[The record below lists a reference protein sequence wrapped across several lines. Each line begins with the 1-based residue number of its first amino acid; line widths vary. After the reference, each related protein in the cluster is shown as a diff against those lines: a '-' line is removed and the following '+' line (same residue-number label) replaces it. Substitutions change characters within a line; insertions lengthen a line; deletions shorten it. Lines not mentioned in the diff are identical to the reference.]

1 MPGKEEKPKEG
12 QRRPQLAA
20 SLQQGQSP
28 SNWKEKPLLSIASKE
43 SVSHPGSSSPLDVPQ
58 RKDASLPLPLSP
70 NTLAVATPFKN
81 LLLDGWD
88 QPVDNDGDKPVE
100 EQDQVLPAAKIPS
113 VTSLSAVN
121 QIPHDHRCAAL
132 TSDICEMLLGGLP
145 YQDCMSTVA
154 AFILEREVAGS
165 QSSCGETYELVAL
178 GTGDVCYEGWMEFD
192 GRTLHDMHGLVVARR
207 ALMRY
212 FYKQLLMFCSN
223 DPAAVEKCI
232 FCLTKDGT
240 RLVLKPRFFL
250 HLYLSRRPS
259 GALENLSIMTSQQ
272 KMPLEL
278 YVSMK
283 GTLRPIAYCRP
294 STLAACVCCVSGSDK
309 LTRWTVLG
317 VQGAL
322 LSHIIHP
329 VYITS
334 IVLADAYQDSAILHQ
349 VVNARLQLAEESLPE
364 PYRQSPVHL
373 FEGPSVTSLNV
384 PPKGHPWSLNWCGG
398 DEVLELVNGAVGKA
412 ARDFMNPDGPCR
424 PSRICKAAMLKSF
437 RKVAKEMK
445 RGDIAS
451 VATYHEAKV
460 QAEAYQNVKQQVYA
474 QLSLQDFGKWS
485 QKRLV
490 DIFAS

>member
-1 MPGKEEKPKEG
+1 MGPDASG
-12 QRRPQLAA
+12 PQPLSTNNILAA
-20 SLQQGQSP
+20 
-28 SNWKEKPLLSIASKE
+28 A
-43 SVSHPGSSSPLDVPQ
+43 
-58 RKDASLPLPLSP
+58 A
-70 NTLAVATPFKN
+70 PFKKP
-81 LLLDGWD
+81 LLDGWD
-88 QPVDNDGDKPVE
+88 QPVDSESDKRVE
-100 EQDQVLPAAKIPS
+100 EQDQAGAHLPLLPP
-113 VTSLSAVN
+113 AVN

-132 TSDICEMLLGGLP
+132 TSDICEVLLGELP

-165 QSSCGETYELVAL
+165 QSSCGESYELVAL
-178 GTGDVCYEGWMEFD
+178 GTGDICYEGWMEFN

-232 FCLTKDGT
+232 FCLSKDGT
-240 RLVLKPRFFL
+240 HLALKPRFFL

-259 GALENLSIMTSQQ
+259 GALENFHMVTAQP
-272 KMPLEL
+272 KAPVEA
-278 YVSMK
+278 YVSLK
-283 GTLRPIAYCRP
+283 GMLRPINYCRP
-294 STLAACVCCVSGSDK
+294 GTLASCVCCVSGSDK
-309 LTRWTVLG
+309 LTHWAVLG

-349 VVNARLQLAEESLPE
+349 VINDRLQLANERLPE

-373 FEGPSVTSLNV
+373 FEGPSIASLNV
-384 PPKGHPWSLNWCGG
+384 PPKCHTWSLNWCGG
-398 DEVLELVNGAVGKA
+398 DEALELVNGTVGKA
-412 ARDFMNPDGPCR
+412 AQDITNPDSLCR
-424 PSRICKAAMLKSF
+424 PSRLCKAAMLKSF
-437 RKVAKEMK
+437 RKVAKEMD
-445 RGDIAS
+445 RGDLAS
-451 VATYHEAKV
+451 MATYHQTKV

-474 QLSLQDFGKWS
+474 QLSLQDFSRWS